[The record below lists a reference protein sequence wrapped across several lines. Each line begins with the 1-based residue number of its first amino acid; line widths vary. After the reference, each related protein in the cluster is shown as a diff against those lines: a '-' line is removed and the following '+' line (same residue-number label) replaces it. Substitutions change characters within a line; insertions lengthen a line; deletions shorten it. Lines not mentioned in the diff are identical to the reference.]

1 MIAFLAATAAATP
14 TMEKSD
20 GEAMAFP
27 RGLLYKSMIG
37 SKMGSNLKREKSA
50 TAPLFRRGKPEE
62 HLVGRRNFW

>member
-27 RGLLYKSMIG
+27 RGLLYKSM
-37 SKMGSNLKREKSA
+37 MGSNLKREKSA